1 MKKGRLECEQTNLYF
16 ISIILDILLAMEKLM
31 EHREVA
37 LLQDLLAILLRE
49 SDRCSIVNLTTI
61 KIIKMLY
68 EQVIFIEDDLQMLAD
83 THPHLAT
90 LISAVVSSDYL

>member
-1 MKKGRLECEQTNLYF
+1 
-16 ISIILDILLAMEKLM
+16 M

-49 SDRCSIVNLTTI
+49 SDHCSVVNLTAI
-61 KIIKMLY
+61 KIIKILY
-68 EQVIFIEDDLQMLAD
+68 EQVIFDENDMQMLAD
-83 THPHLAT
+83 SHPHLAT